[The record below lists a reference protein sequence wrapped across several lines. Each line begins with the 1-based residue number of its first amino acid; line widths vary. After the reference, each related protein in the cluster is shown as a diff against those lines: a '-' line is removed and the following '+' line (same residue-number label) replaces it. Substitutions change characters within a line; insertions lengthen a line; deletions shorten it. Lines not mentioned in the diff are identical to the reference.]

1 MGSICFRQES
11 GNEDCY
17 PRMNFYLNQQAVLGA
32 TSSTLIVTFLASFLI
47 WFMFVGLI
55 VLWFVDGRVK
65 KEQVFRAFATALLAW
80 VIAQMLKSLLPSVRP
95 FLVIGD
101 LPLTFTLHFDNAFP
115 SSHTAVAFGLAI
127 TLWLHNKK
135 LGIIYLVLAI
145 LVAIG
150 RVTANVHYV
159 LDVIIGSMIGTMVA
173 VVVDKLRLFRLL
185 NNKK

>member
-1 MGSICFRQES
+1 
-11 GNEDCY
+11 
-17 PRMNFYLNQQAVLGA
+17 MNFHLNQQAVLGA
-32 TSSTLIVTFLASFLI
+32 TSSALVITFLASFLI

-65 KEQVFRAFATALLAW
+65 KEQALRAFTASLLAW

-95 FLVIGD
+95 FIINGD
-101 LPLTFTLHFDNAFP
+101 LPLTLTLHFDNAFP

-135 LGIIYLVLAI
+135 LGIVYLGLAI

-150 RVTANVHYV
+150 RVTANVHYI
-159 LDVIIGSMIGTMVA
+159 LDVVIGSMIGILVA
-173 VVVDKLRLFRLL
+173 VVVDKLRLFKLL
-185 NNKK
+185 KLKK

>member
-1 MGSICFRQES
+1 
-11 GNEDCY
+11 
-17 PRMNFYLNQQAVLGA
+17 MNFYLNQEAVLGA
-32 TSSTLIVTFLASFLI
+32 TSSTLFITFIASFLI
-47 WFMFVGLI
+47 WFMFAGLI
-55 VLWFVDGRVK
+55 ILWVVDGRVK
-65 KEQVFRAFATALLAW
+65 KEQAFRAFAAALLAW

-95 FLVIGD
+95 FLVNGD

-115 SSHTAVAFGLAI
+115 SSHSAVAFSLAL

-135 LGIIYLVLAI
+135 LGIIYLLLAV

-173 VVVDKLRLFRLL
+173 VVVEKLRLFRLL
-185 NNKK
+185 KPRK

>member
-1 MGSICFRQES
+1 
-11 GNEDCY
+11 
-17 PRMNFYLNQQAVLGA
+17 MNFYLNQEAVLGA
-32 TSSTLIVTFLASFLI
+32 TSSTLFVTFIASFLI
-47 WFMFVGLI
+47 WFMFAGLI
-55 VLWFVDGRVK
+55 ILWFVDGRIK
-65 KEQVFRAFATALLAW
+65 KEQAFRAFAAALLAW

-95 FLVIGD
+95 FLVNGD

-115 SSHTAVAFGLAI
+115 SSHSAIAFSLAL

-135 LGIIYLVLAI
+135 LGIIYLLLAV

-173 VVVDKLRLFRLL
+173 VVVEKLRLFRLH
-185 NNKK
+185 KPRK